1 MNSSQR
7 EVYLVITAAFLGY
20 SMGKIFDNIILL
32 ASPNNPKPIL
42 GIFLFGIFILI
53 SSTIIY
59 LLAFKKK

>member
-1 MNSSQR
+1 
-7 EVYLVITAAFLGY
+7 
-20 SMGKIFDNIILL
+20 MGKIFDNIILL